1 MWWSTLWELPGTPRE
16 KHLGQEVLSGLFLF
30 WNDTRKPLQF
40 CLSCNPTMCSLLL
53 VLIILH
59 FYRKHFGDRQ
69 PCHLPLAFPSRRQ
82 RRGRRKN
89 RAANGPQL
97 LRIIIFLSPIELPGQ
112 GQLMAQDQCAGS
124 QPTAG
129 LVLVAPGLERGALA
143 LRTGKGYNIFS
154 SANLGASTFS
164 CIFGGSPAFPTL
176 KLQDSGY

>member
-1 MWWSTLWELPGTPRE
+1 MTRGSPSSSACRVTLLCAPFFWSSSFSTSIENTLATDSR
-16 KHLGQEVLSGLFLF
+16 V
-30 WNDTRKPLQF
+30 T
-40 CLSCNPTMCSLLL
+40 
-53 VLIILH
+53 
-59 FYRKHFGDRQ
+59 
-69 PCHLPLAFPSRRQ
+69 CHLLLAFPSRRQ